1 MKNIKKFNSFI
12 NEELNLDMMNAHG
25 IKDGK
30 LEINKEY
37 LWIEKITK
45 YDKEERLAPIKV
57 LFKGMLSGNDEWGMF
72 RLQENK
78 NDHKIGEE
86 RKIEIHSVY
95 PLDLEVDSFNK
106 PVNYK
111 SKFE

>member
-30 LEINKEY
+30 LEMNKEY

-45 YDKEERLAPIKV
+45 YDKEKRLEPIKV
-57 LFKGMLSGNDEWGMF
+57 LFMGMLNDEWGRFKF
-72 RLQENK
+72 RENK
-78 NDHKIGEE
+78 NEHKIGEE
-86 RKIEIHSVY
+86 QKIEIHSVY
-95 PLDLEVDSFNK
+95 PLDLKVDGSYK
-106 PVNYK
+106 PINYK